1 MPVDIIVL
9 RGAGDKRGP
18 DIVEPLI
25 SEPVVAVER
34 GRNELDLH
42 SVLQQPIQMT
52 TVFRTGVELG
62 QLVEVVDAMQGEVWR
77 GKITG
82 ISHRISG
89 GAVQTTLDIL
99 RPAEFF

>member
-1 MPVDIIVL
+1 MTVDIIVL

-18 DIVEPLI
+18 DIVDPLV

-34 GRNELDLH
+34 GRNELDTH

-52 TVFRTGVELG
+52 TVFRLGVELG
-62 QLVEVVDAMQGEVWR
+62 QIAEVVDALQGAVWR

-89 GAVQTTLDIL
+89 SEVQTTLDIL
-99 RPAEFF
+99 RPAKFF

>member
-1 MPVDIIVL
+1 VSVDIIVL

-18 DIVEPLI
+18 DIIEPLI
-25 SEPVVAVER
+25 AEPIVAVER
-34 GRNELDLH
+34 GRNELDTH

-52 TVFRTGVELG
+52 TTFRTGVELG
-62 QLVEVVDAMQGEVWR
+62 QLVEVIDALQGEVWR

-89 GAVQTTLDIL
+89 GEVQTTLDIL
-99 RPAEFF
+99 RPAKFF